1 MTIRTSEGRPKTK
14 TITIQQVASPAR
26 REVGQRQTL
35 IGLGLDKM
43 NRRKTLENTDS
54 IWGAICKVR
63 HMVRVVDDVIPARK
77 AG

>member
-26 REVGQRQTL
+26 REEGQRQTL

-63 HMVRVVDDVIPARK
+63 HMVRVVDDVKPARK

>member
-26 REVGQRQTL
+26 REEGQRQTL

-43 NRRKTLENTDS
+43 NRRKTLENTDA

-63 HMVRVVDDVIPARK
+63 HMVRVVDAAAPARK

>member
-26 REVGQRQTL
+26 REEGQRQTV

-63 HMVRVVDDVIPARK
+63 HMVRVVDDAKPARK